1 MIKAVIFDMDG
12 VLIDSEPANL
22 QLIFDFFA
30 LSGKHADETYLQSLV
45 GRSFK
50 DTWPLTLAAW
60 GEAITPSEYQS
71 RFGEYRQAHPLDYPS
86 LLFDGVKELL
96 AWLKEA
102 GYVLAVASSTQL
114 DVVKKVMV
122 DCGIMNYFDA
132 IISGADCKH
141 SKPDPE
147 IYLRAADILH
157 IPVAQCVA
165 IEDSAAGME
174 SAHRAGMKVIA
185 KIDDRYGANADM
197 ADAKVHEM
205 LEIKTIVQAGL
216 E

>member
-86 LLFDGVKELL
+86 L
-96 AWLKEA
+96 
-102 GYVLAVASSTQL
+102 
-114 DVVKKVMV
+114 
-122 DCGIMNYFDA
+122 
-132 IISGADCKH
+132 
-141 SKPDPE
+141 
-147 IYLRAADILH
+147 YLM
-157 IPVAQCVA
+157 
-165 IEDSAAGME
+165 G
-174 SAHRAGMKVIA
+174 
-185 KIDDRYGANADM
+185 
-197 ADAKVHEM
+197 
-205 LEIKTIVQAGL
+205 
-216 E
+216 